1 MSRAAMV
8 KSLVPLPRGF
18 FLLCYQID
26 PYMELCPKW
35 EKGDGGIYYVI
46 IILDMIFIDEK
57 FNKIVK

>member
-1 MSRAAMV
+1 
-8 KSLVPLPRGF
+8 
-18 FLLCYQID
+18 
-26 PYMELCPKW
+26 MELCPKW